1 MNKNLSQSNPFPP
14 IFLKVALLLVLLA
27 SSTTVI
33 SSVRWIYH
41 RVQNSLGLEIADV
54 VVALLVILI
63 LGLIIAGF
71 GAGFGAK
78 RVLRARKV
86 QALRIYR
93 LFKWSTIF
101 QAFWAYMGPQVEV
114 EKKVSPQKQDN
125 PEITLP
131 LDRPP
136 KRGRIPTHS
145 MDRWIEVVAAWENRD
160 TWRNPITLQEFL
172 SQEFGT
178 CADGSPQ
185 MSKKSFYDWKKK
197 VRKEIRER
205 EAKKKNVSSCVSD
218 KEETAN
224 T

>member
-1 MNKNLSQSNPFPP
+1 MDEKLSQSNSVLP
-14 IFLKVALLLVLLA
+14 IFLRVGLLLLLMA
-27 SSTTVI
+27 SGTSVI
-33 SSVRWIYH
+33 ASAIWIHH

-54 VVALLVILI
+54 VVALLVILV
-63 LGLIIAGF
+63 LGLIIVGF

-78 RVLRARKV
+78 RALRQREV
-86 QALRIYR
+86 QALKIYHS
-93 LFKWSTIF
+93 LKWCKIF
-101 QAFWAYMGPQVEV
+101 QALWGYMGSQLEI
-114 EKKVSPQKQDN
+114 EKKVSPQKQDI
-125 PEITLP
+125 PEVTLL

-197 VRKEIRER
+197 VHKEIRER
-205 EAKKKNVSSCVSD
+205 EAKKKNVSS
-218 KEETAN
+218 
-224 T
+224 